1 MKSLLS
7 FSLLATLL
15 LTSAMSAYG
24 QRGPGGGE
32 PPIDRKEAKALKI
45 GIFTEVLSLT
55 EEEAKKFWPVF
66 NEFEEKK
73 LAIRE
78 EMRGLNKEMQDG
90 FDNLSDKELEEKL
103 DRMLALRQQE
113 VSLEL
118 EYMERYK
125 KVLPIRKVALLPKA
139 EMMYK
144 RALISKMRERHGS
157 AGKR

>member
-24 QRGPGGGE
+24 QRGGGE
-32 PPIDRKEAKALKI
+32 PPVDRKEAKALKI
-45 GIFTEVLSLT
+45 GIFTEVLTLT

-66 NEFEEKK
+66 NEYEEKQQA
-73 LAIRE
+73 LRE
-78 EMRGLNKEMQDG
+78 EMRTIHHEMSEN
-90 FDNLSDKELEEKL
+90 FDDMSDEELVAKI
-103 DRMLALRQQE
+103 DKMLELRQKE
-113 VSLEL
+113 VSLEK

-125 KVLPIRKVALLPKA
+125 GVLPIRKVALMHKA

-144 RALISKMRERHGS
+144 RALLSKMREKHGGDT
-157 AGKR
+157 GKR